1 MASFLLTPSNHKI
14 PEIPGS
20 QARFEKYF
28 FKLLVSVPGAS
39 IVREINTSL
48 DRIMRRHDTLD
59 AYIQERKQEQLAWY
73 QRVMSWR
80 TPSDPWC
87 KHQISIFQNL
97 DSELILSMHALVRK
111 KLSKKVRI
119 DGSNH
124 EIAFYF
130 EDRSQLDVFLR
141 EFPSKYEKLLIR
153 VENSLMATQEL
164 KVNQRVV
171 KKRKTLPYK
180 IFVRDQTRVQD
191 SHRSFLQYLESLGP
205 VVEIPRKMKKDFSS
219 TDPQNYYHNLYF
231 YTSDL
236 SVVSFAELIS
246 PGIIGR
252 VQEIVEIP
260 KPPT

>member
-1 MASFLLTPSNHKI
+1 MESYFLTPNNYEI
-14 PEIPGS
+14 PQVPGS

-39 IVREINTSL
+39 IVRELNTSSE
-48 DRIMRRHDTLD
+48 RILRRHDTLG
-59 AYIQERKQEQLAWY
+59 AYIQLRKQEQLEWY

-80 TPSDPWC
+80 NQDDPWC
-87 KHQISIFQNL
+87 NRQITIFQNL
-97 DSELILSMHALVRK
+97 DPQLLLDMHALIQQ
-111 KLSKKVRI
+111 KLCEKVRI

-130 EDRSQLDVFLR
+130 EDQDQLTAFL
-141 EFPSKYEKLLIR
+141 EKFPSRHEQLLIR
-153 VENSLMATQEL
+153 VENSLMVAGDLQI
-164 KVNQRVV
+164 NQRVV
-171 KKRKTLPYK
+171 KRRKTLPYK
-180 IFVRDQTRVQD
+180 VFIRDQTRVRD
-191 SHRSFLQYLESLGP
+191 SHRAFLKYLESLGS
-205 VVEIPRKMKKDFSS
+205 VVEIPTKMKKDFSS

-236 SVVSFAELIS
+236 SMVSFAELIS

-252 VQEIVEIP
+252 VQEIIEAP